1 MIVANK
7 KHETSRTEENMK
19 KLFVSILFLSCLAP
33 LMAGPVEKPSGDKTL
48 SPYFFVKSDDPSVD
62 RLPLKATSAKVTIA
76 GVIADVTVTQEY
88 RNVGEKPLEA
98 TYIFPGSTR
107 AAVYGMKMTI
117 GKRVLVA
124 KIEERQKAR
133 QDYEQAR
140 SEGRSASLLEQ
151 QRPNVFQMSVANI
164 MPGDI
169 IQVELK
175 YTELLVP
182 TDGVYQFAYP
192 TVVGPRYTEARDTP
206 EQKDKWTK
214 NPYLHQ
220 GETAPY
226 TFALSVDISSPIP
239 VQDVFS
245 PSHKINVA
253 FDGPK
258 LAMIH
263 LDKSE
268 KSGGNRDF
276 ILNYRLSGKQI
287 QSGLMLYKGKSEN
300 FFLLM
305 AEPPKR
311 VRPEEI
317 PARDYVF
324 IVDVSGSMRG
334 FPLDT
339 SKTLLKNLISS
350 LKPTDS
356 FNVLLFSGGSR
367 VLSPTSLPAT
377 KENVKRAVTL
387 IDSLRGGGGTRLL
400 PAMKRAL
407 ALPMK
412 DGVSRSMVI
421 VTDGYVSVEKATF
434 QLIRDNLNNSNLFAF
449 GIGSSVNRYLI
460 EGMARAGLGEPF
472 IITGTKDASAIAEK
486 FRSYIQ
492 SPVLTGIKVNFDGFD
507 AYDVEPVSI
516 PDLFAGRPVVV
527 FGKWKGKEAGKVTVT
542 GISGKGRYKAEFKVT
557 AKLSRKKN
565 AALRYLW
572 ARRRIAKLSD
582 YARFD
587 ESEIKPTVTEL
598 GLKYNLLTA
607 YTSFVAIDTKVRN
620 KDGKLVTVKQPLP
633 MPQGVSDTAVGGN
646 RKMAYVRRSP
656 RMATTAPAPVGIARE
671 SMMVGGVISVESD
684 QSSAGRTT
692 PIHVKPEIRGLDKL
706 VVTGFDRNL
715 VAKLLKSMEPELIMC
730 VTKAGKTKAH
740 VKVTFQLN
748 ADGSNTMRTVVTTD
762 SGSEGLRKCVK
773 EKIRELMK
781 KLPKG
786 QSGTFSFDILG

>member
-1 MIVANK
+1 
-7 KHETSRTEENMK
+7 MK
-19 KLFVSILFLSCLAP
+19 KILVSILLLSCIVP
-33 LMAGPVEKPSGDKTL
+33 LMAKPVEKPSPDKTL

-62 RLPLKATSAKVTIA
+62 RLPLKATSAKVTIV

-117 GKRVLVA
+117 GKRTLVA

-140 SEGRSASLLEQ
+140 NEGRSASLLEQ

-164 MPGDI
+164 MPGDVI
-169 IQVELK
+169 KVELK

-182 TDGVYQFAYP
+182 TDGVYNFVYP
-192 TVVGPRYTEARDTP
+192 TVVGPRYSETP
-206 EQKDKWTK
+206 DEPDQPDKWVK

-220 GETAPY
+220 GEVAPY
-226 TFALSVDISSPIP
+226 TFGLSVDISSPIP

-258 LAMIH
+258 MAMIH

-268 KSGGNRDF
+268 KTGGNRDF
-276 ILNYRLSGKQI
+276 ILNYRLSGEKI
-287 QSGLMLYKGKSEN
+287 QSGLMLYRGKSEN

-311 VRPEEI
+311 VSPEEI
-317 PARDYVF
+317 PPRDYVF

-334 FPLDT
+334 FPLDI
-339 SKTLLKNLISS
+339 SKALLKKLISS

-356 FNVLLFSGGSR
+356 FNVLLFSGGNR
-367 VLSPTSLPAT
+367 LLSPTSLPAT
-377 KENVKRAVTL
+377 KENVKQAVTL
-387 IDSLRGGGGTRLL
+387 IDNLRGGGGTRLL
-400 PAMKRAL
+400 PAMKKAL
-407 ALPMK
+407 ALPMNE
-412 DGVSRSMVI
+412 GVSRSMVV

-434 QLIRDNLNNSNLFAF
+434 QMIRENLNNSNLFAF

-472 IITGTKDASAIAEK
+472 VITNPKDAAKTAEK

-492 SPVLTGIKVNFDGFD
+492 SPVLTDIKVNFDGFD
-507 AYDVEPVSI
+507 VYDVEPVSI
-516 PDLFAGRPVVV
+516 PDLFAGRPVVM
-527 FGKWKGKEAGKVTVT
+527 FGKWKGKMAGKVTVT
-542 GISGKGRYKAEFKVT
+542 GISGKGSYKAEFKVT
-557 AKLSRKKN
+557 DKLNRKKN

-572 ARRRIAKLSD
+572 ARTRIAELSD

-607 YTSFVAIDTKVRN
+607 YTSFVAIDTKIRN
-620 KDGKLVTVKQPLP
+620 KDGKPVTVKQPLP
-633 MPQGVSDTAVGGN
+633 LPQGVSDTAVGGS
-646 RKMAYVRRSP
+646 RKMAYVRRRPPMAVTMPSP
-656 RMATTAPAPVGIARE
+656 QAGMAVRE
-671 SMMVGGVISVESD
+671 SVGGATVSPEMPE
-684 QSSAGRTT
+684 
-692 PIHVKPEIRGLDKL
+692 PIVVKPTLRGLDKL
-706 VVTGFDRNL
+706 
-715 VAKLLKSMEPELIMC
+715 
-730 VTKAGKTKAH
+730 
-740 VKVTFQLN
+740 
-748 ADGSNTMRTVVTTD
+748 
-762 SGSEGLRKCVK
+762 
-773 EKIRELMK
+773 
-781 KLPKG
+781 
-786 QSGTFSFDILG
+786 

>member
-1 MIVANK
+1 
-7 KHETSRTEENMK
+7 MK
-19 KLFVSILFLSCLAP
+19 KLFLSILILSSL
-33 LMAGPVEKPSGDKTL
+33 LSVMAGPVEKPPTDKTL
-48 SPYFFVKSDDPSVD
+48 SPYFFVKSDNPSVD
-62 RLPLKATSAKVTIA
+62 SLPLKATSAKVTIV

-88 RNVGEKPLEA
+88 KNVGETPLEA

-117 GKRVLVA
+117 GKRTLVA

-140 SEGRSASLLEQ
+140 NEGRSASLLEQ

-164 MPGDI
+164 MPGDVI
-169 IQVELK
+169 WVELK

-192 TVVGPRYTEARDTP
+192 TVVGPRYTEQPDTP

-220 GETAPY
+220 GEAAPY
-226 TFALSVDISSPIP
+226 TFDLSVDISSPIP
-239 VQDVFS
+239 VQDVLS

-258 LAMIH
+258 MAMIQ

-268 KSGGNRDF
+268 KAGGNRDF
-276 ILNYRLSGKQI
+276 ILNYRLSGKKI
-287 QSGLMLYKGKSEN
+287 QSGLMLYKGKTEN

-334 FPLDT
+334 FPLDI
-339 SKTLLKNLISS
+339 SKALLKKLISS
-350 LKPTDS
+350 LKPTDT

-367 VLSPTSLPAT
+367 VLSPASLPAT
-377 KENVKRAVTL
+377 KENIQRAVTL
-387 IDSLRGGGGTRLL
+387 IDNLRGGGGTRLL

-407 ALPMK
+407 ALPMNE
-412 DGVSRSMVI
+412 GVSRSMVV

-434 QLIRDNLNNSNLFAF
+434 QMIRENLNQSNLFAF
-449 GIGSSVNRYLI
+449 GIGTSVNRYLI
-460 EGMARAGLGEPF
+460 EGMARAGMGEPF
-472 IITGTKDASAIAEK
+472 IITNPKEAPAIAEK
-486 FRSYIQ
+486 FRNYIQ
-492 SPVLTGIKVNFDGFD
+492 SPVLTDIKVNFNGFD
-507 AYDVEPVSI
+507 TYDVEPVSI

-527 FGKWKGKEAGKVTVT
+527 FGKWKGNAAGKVMVT
-542 GISGKGRYKAEFKVT
+542 GISGNGKYKAEFKVT
-557 AKLSRKKN
+557 DKLARKEN

-572 ARRRIAKLSD
+572 ARTRIAELSD
-582 YARFD
+582 YAKYG

-598 GLKYNLLTA
+598 GLKYNLMTA
-607 YTSFVAIDTKVRN
+607 YTSFVAIDTKIRN
-620 KDGKLVTVKQPLP
+620 KDGKMVSVKQPLP
-633 MPQGVSDTAVGGN
+633 LPQGVSDTAVGGGS
-646 RKMAYVRRSP
+646 RKMMLVRRRPSMAIGAPSP
-656 RMATTAPAPVGIARE
+656 QAGMVRE
-671 SMMVGGVISVESD
+671 SMD
-684 QSSAGRTT
+684 QSVVA
-692 PIHVKPEIRGLDKL
+692 PPVKPLLPSTSAMAKPFPLKPRVMGLDKL

-715 VAKLLKSMEPELIMC
+715 VAKLLKSMEPDLIMC
-730 VTKAGKTKAH
+730 VMNAGERKVH
-740 VKVTFQLN
+740 VNVTVQMN
-748 ADGSNTMRTVVTTD
+748 PDGSNRLLTTVTNN
-762 SGSEGLRKCVK
+762 SGSDALQDCISK
-773 EKIRELMK
+773 KISQLMK
-781 KLPKG
+781 KLPRG
-786 QSGTFSFDILG
+786 VSGSFSFDILG

>member
-1 MIVANK
+1 
-7 KHETSRTEENMK
+7 MK
-19 KLFVSILFLSCLAP
+19 KILVSILFLSFIVPVL
-33 LMAGPVEKPSGDKTL
+33 AGPAEKLSTDKTL

-62 RLPLKATSAKVTIA
+62 RLPLKATAAKVTIV

-88 RNVGEKPLEA
+88 RNTGKKPLEA

-117 GKRVLVA
+117 GKRTLVA

-164 MPGDI
+164 MPGDTI
-169 IQVELK
+169 KVELK

-182 TDGVYQFAYP
+182 TDGVYQFVYP
-192 TVVGPRYTEARDTP
+192 TVVGPRYTEQPDTP

-220 GETAPY
+220 GEAAPY
-226 TFALSVDISSPIP
+226 TFGLTVDISSPIP
-239 VQDVFS
+239 IQDVFCS
-245 PSHKINVA
+245 SHKINVA

-258 LAMIH
+258 MAMIH

-287 QSGLMLYKGKSEN
+287 QSGLMLYKGNNEN

-305 AEPPKR
+305 AQPPER

-334 FPLDT
+334 FPLDI

-356 FNVLLFSGGSR
+356 FNVMFFSGGNR
-367 VLSPTSLPAT
+367 LLSPVSLSAT
-377 KENVKRAVTL
+377 KKNIQRANDL
-387 IDSLRGGGGTRLL
+387 IDNLRGGGGTRLL

-407 ALPMK
+407 AMPMK
-412 DGVSRSMVI
+412 DGVSRSMVV

-434 QLIRDNLNNSNLFAF
+434 QLIRENLNHANLFAF
-449 GIGSSVNRYLI
+449 GIGTSVNRYLI

-472 IITGTKDASAIAEK
+472 VITGPKEASAIAEK
-486 FRSYIQ
+486 FRNYIQ
-492 SPVLTGIKVNFDGFD
+492 SPVLTDIKVNFNGFD
-507 AYDVEPVSI
+507 TYDVEPVSI

-527 FGKWKGKEAGKVTVT
+527 FGKWKGNAAGKVTVT
-542 GISGKGRYKAEFKVT
+542 GISGKGKYKAEFKVT
-557 AKLSRKKN
+557 DKLARKEN

-572 ARRRIAKLSD
+572 ARTRIAELSD

-587 ESEIKPTVTEL
+587 ESEIKPTVTKL
-598 GLKYNLLTA
+598 GLKYNLMTA
-607 YTSFVAIDTKVRN
+607 YTSFVAIDTKIRN
-620 KDGKLVTVKQPLP
+620 KDGKLITVKQPLP
-633 MPQGVSDTAVGGN
+633 LPQGVSDTAVGGS
-646 RKMAYVRRSP
+646 RKMAYVRRRP
-656 RMATTAPAPVGIARE
+656 PVAATTGSFQADVAIRE
-671 SMMVGGVISVESD
+671 SVGDAAARPAMPE
-684 QSSAGRTT
+684 
-692 PIHVKPEIRGLDKL
+692 PIVVKPETRGLDKL
-706 VVTGFDRNL
+706 MVTGFDRNL
-715 VAKLLKSMEPELIMC
+715 VAKLLKSIELDLIMC
-730 VTKAGKTKAH
+730 VMKAGKTRAH
-740 VKVTFQLN
+740 VKVTFQMN
-748 ADGSNTMRTVVTTD
+748 PDGSNGTD
-762 SGSEGLRKCVK
+762 ILVLSDKLTSKKLTKCIN
-773 EKIRELMK
+773 EKMKELMK
-781 KLPKG
+781 KLPRG
-786 QSGTFSFDILG
+786 VNGSFSFDILG

>member
-1 MIVANK
+1 
-7 KHETSRTEENMK
+7 MK
-19 KLFVSILFLSCLAP
+19 KLFISILFLSCIAP
-33 LMAGPVEKPSGDKTL
+33 LMAGAVEKPSGDKTL

-62 RLPLKATSAKVTIA
+62 SLPLKATSAKVTIV

-88 RNVGEKPLEA
+88 RNTGKTPLEA

-117 GKRVLVA
+117 GKRTLVA

-164 MPGDI
+164 MPGDVI
-169 IQVELK
+169 KVELK

-192 TVVGPRYTEARDTP
+192 TVVGPRYTEQPDTP

-220 GETAPY
+220 GEAAPY
-226 TFALSVDISSPIP
+226 TFGLSVDISSPIP
-239 VQDVFS
+239 VQDMFS

-258 LAMIH
+258 MAMIH

-268 KSGGNRDF
+268 KAGGNRDF
-276 ILNYRLSGKQI
+276 ILNYRLSGKKI
-287 QSGLMLYKGKSEN
+287 QSGLMLYKGKTEN

-334 FPLDT
+334 FPLDI
-339 SKTLLKNLISS
+339 SKALLKKLISS

-356 FNVLLFSGGSR
+356 FNVMLFSGGNR
-367 VLSPTSLPAT
+367 LLNPTSLPAT
-377 KENVKRAVTL
+377 KENVKRAVML
-387 IDSLRGGGGTRLL
+387 IDNLRGGGGTRLL

-412 DGVSRSMVI
+412 DGVSRSMVV

-434 QLIRDNLNNSNLFAF
+434 QLIRENLNQSNLFAF
-449 GIGSSVNRYLI
+449 GIGSSVNRYII

-472 IITGTKDASAIAEK
+472 VITDPKDASKTAEK
-486 FRSYIQ
+486 FRNYIQ
-492 SPVLTGIKVNFDGFD
+492 SPVLTDIKVNFEGFD
-507 AYDVEPVSI
+507 TYDVEPVSI

-527 FGKWKGKEAGKVTVT
+527 FGKWKGDVAGKVTVT
-542 GISGKGRYKAEFKVT
+542 GISGKGNYKAEFKVT
-557 AKLSRKKN
+557 NKLIRKEN

-572 ARRRIAKLSD
+572 ARTRIAELSD
-582 YARFD
+582 YAKFN

-598 GLKYNLLTA
+598 GLKYNLMTA
-607 YTSFVAIDTKVRN
+607 YTSFVAIDTKIRN
-620 KDGKLVTVKQPLP
+620 KDGKLITVKQPLP
-633 MPQGVSDTAVGGN
+633 LPQGVSDTAVGSSK
-646 RKMAYVRRSP
+646 RRMHVRRRSP
-656 RMATTAPAPVGIARE
+656 VASTMGSFQAGVAVRE
-671 SMMVGGVISVESD
+671 SVADSGINPALPE
-684 QSSAGRTT
+684 
-692 PIHVKPEIRGLDKL
+692 PILVKPTSRGLDKL
-706 VVTGFDRNL
+706 MVTGFDRNL
-715 VAKLLKSMEPELIMC
+715 VAKLLKSIEPDLIMC
-730 VTKAGKTKAH
+730 VMKAGKTRAH
-740 VKVTFQLN
+740 VKVTFQMN
-748 ADGSNTMRTVVTTD
+748 PDGSTESHIFVMNGKSASKELTT
-762 SGSEGLRKCVK
+762 CIN
-773 EKIRELMK
+773 EKMKELMK
-781 KLPKG
+781 KLPAG
-786 QSGTFSFDILG
+786 VSGSFSFDILG